1 MFGKANMNKPGQ
13 SLDRIIERIDQLK
26 QISKNDLEHGDF
38 IFVKTRNSVY
48 YIRKAEENLYE
59 VSGGWFD
66 RNGISPHR
74 LTIRGCT
81 WGGSIINIRIAA
93 ACGLCLEF
101 GNNLVTSPV
110 NKIILFKSNKLN

>member
-1 MFGKANMNKPGQ
+1 MNKPGQ

-48 YIRKAEENLYE
+48 HIRKAEDNLYE

-81 WGGSIINIRIAA
+81 WGGSIINIRMAA
-93 ACGLCLEF
+93 ACGFCLEF